1 MALKKIDIGAELER
15 GWILFKPNMSALIV
29 AGVIASL
36 VSLITV
42 GILAGPMT
50 AGMFL
55 VVRRFLQNDPVKPQA
70 GDVFKGLDFFVQ
82 ALILVVICLV
92 AASLLAMVPVLGQ
105 IVGLLV
111 GAVMMW
117 SVMFVT
123 YQKLTAV
130 DALKKLFELL
140 KSGEFTLPFVFAVL
154 VNLISG
160 LGAIAC
166 CVGVFFTIPLAYCM
180 MACCY
185 QTLFEQEAGGP
196 VDAEIVPPPPPP
208 EPPADLRL

>member
-1 MALKKIDIGAELER
+1 MALNKIDIGAELER
-15 GWILFKPNMSALIV
+15 GWNLFKPNMSVLVIT
-29 AGVIASL
+29 GLIAS
-36 VSLITV
+36 VISAITV

-55 VVRRFLQNDPVKPQA
+55 VVRRFLKNDPVQPQA

-82 ALILVVICLV
+82 SLILVIICMVV
-92 AASLLAMVPVLGQ
+92 AMALSMIPVLGQ

-117 SVMFVT
+117 GVMFVT
-123 YQKLTAV
+123 YQKLSAV
-130 DALKKLFELL
+130 DALKKMFELL
-140 KSGEFTLPFVFAVL
+140 KAGEFTLPLVFGVL

-160 LGAIAC
+160 LGVIAC

-185 QTLFEQEAGGP
+185 QTLFDQEAGGV
-196 VDAEIVPPPPPP
+196 VDAEVVQPPTPPS
-208 EPPADLRL
+208 DLRL